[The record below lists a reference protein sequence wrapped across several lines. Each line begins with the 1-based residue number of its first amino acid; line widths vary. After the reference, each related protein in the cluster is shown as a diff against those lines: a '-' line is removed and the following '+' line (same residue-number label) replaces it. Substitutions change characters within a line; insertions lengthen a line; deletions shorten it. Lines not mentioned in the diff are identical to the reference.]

1 MNHVEWVISKQIERT
16 ENNTMPVQ
24 ELTHNYSRRNLFIC
38 RGFKQLTV
46 IRLILRWVDRWVDKF
61 LKKE

>member
-24 ELTHNYSRRNLFIC
+24 ELTHNSRLYLPWFYATN
-38 RGFKQLTV
+38 GYKAEFKMS
-46 IRLILRWVDRWVDKF
+46 W
-61 LKKE
+61 